1 MPCFPIAA
9 NYTRNNL
16 PLKLNTLRILFLL
29 SFSALLMAFS
39 CEQDLTAENPLT
51 QVLASD
57 DPYIRQVMD
66 KVGQHELQLI
76 FTQIERNDDSVILK
90 DFKFQVAGDNYFY
103 PASTVKFPAAV
114 AALEKLNELDSLNRD
129 VRYYIEGDSIED
141 TFAKD
146 IIKIFTVSDNHA
158 NNRLVEFLGQDEIN
172 SRMRSRGV
180 RPIRIAHR
188 LGVHTDDVTTRPLV
202 LYLNDTT
209 TTISQPIVNKAP
221 EPLRLNRIKK
231 GRGFYAQDSLHAEPF
246 NFSLKNYYPIES
258 QHALLKRI
266 VFPQHFKPSER
277 FGLSPDQREFLLDA
291 MQMLPR
297 KNGYDPEEFYDGY
310 CKFFMYGDTQERIP
324 DHIKIYNKV
333 GFAYGT
339 LTDCAYIRDELN
351 QVEFMLTGTILVNQ
365 DGIFNDDAY
374 EYDEVGIPFLA
385 ALGRSLYAYEL
396 GRK

>member
-1 MPCFPIAA
+1 
-9 NYTRNNL
+9 
-16 PLKLNTLRILFLL
+16 
-29 SFSALLMAFS
+29 MAFS
-39 CEQDLTAENPLT
+39 CEPDPPAEDPLI
-51 QVLASD
+51 QALASD

-66 KVGQHELQLI
+66 RADQHELQLI
-76 FTQIERNDDSVILK
+76 FTRIERSDDSLILK
-90 DFKFQVAGDNYFY
+90 DFNFQLDRNNYFY
-103 PASTVKFPAAV
+103 PASTVKFPVAV

-141 TFAKD
+141 TFATD

-172 SRMRSRGV
+172 TRMRSKGIS
-180 RPIRIAHR
+180 PIRIAHR
-188 LGVHTDDVTTRPLV
+188 LGVHRDDVTTRPLV

-209 TTISQPIVNKAP
+209 TTVSEPIVNKAP
-221 EPLRLNRIKK
+221 EPLTLNRIKK

-246 NFSLKNYYPIES
+246 NFSMKNYYPIES

-266 VFPQHFKPSER
+266 VFPEYFKPSER
-277 FGLSPDQREFLLDA
+277 FALSSDQREFLLDA

-297 KNGYDPEEFYDGY
+297 EHTYDPEEYYDGY
-310 CKFFMYGDTQERIP
+310 CKFFMYGDSRERIP
-324 DHIKIYNKV
+324 DHINIYNKV

-365 DGIFNDDAY
+365 DGVFNDDAY

-385 ALGRSLYAYEL
+385 SLGRILYAHEL
-396 GRK
+396 SRK